1 MYNLR
6 EMQRSTYEVTATRKR
21 PQDFDRLV
29 GQDFVVSTL
38 ENAIKENRI
47 AHAYLFSGPRGV
59 GKTSSARLLAK
70 SLNCQRG
77 MSAHPCG
84 VCDSCREIA
93 KGSSVDVIEIDGAS
107 NTSVNDIRAIKE
119 EIMFPPQT
127 SRYKIYIIDE
137 VHMLSTSAFNALLKT
152 IEEPPEYIIFIFATT
167 ELQKVPLTIRSRCQQ
182 FKFKLISQPLI
193 MECLRSASEDI
204 GIKADEDALFWIA
217 KESTGSMR
225 DAYTL
230 FDQVAAFSEDH
241 ITLEKI
247 REKLAI
253 AGFSAIAEVA
263 SAAIQGKQDEAIDRI
278 SSLFS
283 QGVSAEEIVRDS
295 ADFFRTLLLYKEGI
309 RKPEILGTALSD
321 IPESIAEM
329 LTKEQLEAALKAF
342 LNLYRDLRYSLSP
355 RFEIELLFS
364 RLGSLQYLSTP
375 DVLMKKLE
383 ALKEGVAEG
392 SIVIKKKLTKV
403 IEDAS
408 AAAAIPSQMQ
418 IPAAV
423 PEEPQPR
430 REEEKAPEPAEAQ
443 KKTASISDLKEISS
457 MLANGKKS
465 VLAKQL
471 MDVEGIEESED
482 GALILSLSKALSFN
496 NLKLQAKDIEK
507 AFSSYLGHAVPVRFR
522 LTEEKKEEDDI
533 PENMK
538 KLRAIFGGII
548 SKAATVSASA
558 VQEEPNDEEDN
569 YDQSVQSGYF
579 ENEDDE

>member
-430 REEEKAPEPAEAQ
+430 REDEKVPEPAEAQ

-457 MLANGKKS
+457 MLANSKKS

-507 AFSSYLGHAVPVRFR
+507 AFSSYLGHAVPVRFH

>member
-84 VCDSCREIA
+84 VCDSCRELA

-507 AFSSYLGHAVPVRFR
+507 AFSSYLGHSVPVRFR